1 MRNDRIQEG
10 YGGKRDTKK
19 NLYKLIGCYESTTKR
34 DTNDI

>member
-10 YGGKRDTKK
+10 YGGKRDKK
-19 NLYKLIGCYESTTKR
+19 NLYKLIGCYENTSKS